1 LLSAVCRIDRAAL
14 VRVTLIATWY
24 KMLSTSTIASLS
36 IEIEI
41 GTPYQQ
47 EPDVWRCPVALNGL
61 YDRLA
66 EAAGIDSF
74 QALCLA
80 ISLVQELLQGF
91 CADGGKLLQDGEG
104 FSLQGYSFG
113 AAVRR
118 RP

>member
-1 LLSAVCRIDRAAL
+1 
-14 VRVTLIATWY
+14 
-24 KMLSTSTIASLS
+24 MLSTPTIANLSIDAISLDGRPFT

-41 GTPYQQ
+41 GTPYQR
-47 EPDVWRCPVALNGL
+47 EHDEWRCPVALNGL

-91 CADGGKLLQDGEG
+91 CEDGGKLLQDGED

>member
-1 LLSAVCRIDRAAL
+1 
-14 VRVTLIATWY
+14 
-24 KMLSTSTIASLS
+24 MLSTSTIASLSIDAIPIKGGPFS

-47 EPDVWRCPVALNGL
+47 EPDVWRCPVELNGL
-61 YDRLA
+61 YDNLA

-80 ISLVQELLQGF
+80 ISLVQELLHGF
-91 CADGGKLLQDGEG
+91 CADGGKLLQDGED